1 MSKFIESTNQFTPSN
16 FHGDNHWNQKEKKK
30 KKGIQEVSIGMKEIW
45 KIVLKEQSIFSYH
58 DSEIK

>member
-30 KKGIQEVSIGMKEIW
+30 KKGIQEVSIGMKEI
-45 KIVLKEQSIFSYH
+45 
-58 DSEIK
+58 